1 MMRVGEQM
9 ISYGTKAYAHYA
21 NFPRE
26 KLGNSYLILC
36 APIITLHPGG
46 DTVLSQSYYVKKQEV
61 TQFH

>member
-1 MMRVGEQM
+1 M

-26 KLGNSYLILC
+26 KLGNIYLILC

-46 DTVLSQSYYVKKQEV
+46 DTVYHRV
-61 TQFH
+61 TMSKNRK